1 LYENKKGPGD
11 FLTLTNLAGNFS
23 GRLLLTSPRDLL
35 QFTGILFRERG
46 WGRPKKNKKNF
57 VNLVDIVCILLY
69 SFLQMRDMNNWKEF
83 FNEVAAAC
91 NYWELG
97 FGDLCAEQETEIVR
111 QCFVDGDDVD
121 TACDAWRDFVMEHMY
136 EKAL

>member
-23 GRLLLTSPRDLL
+23 GRLLITSPRDLL
-35 QFTGILFRERG
+35 QFTVVLFRERG

-91 NYWELG
+91 TYWEVG
-97 FGDLCAEQETEIVR
+97 FGDINPEMEMEVVR
-111 QCFVDGDDVD
+111 ECFVEGWSASD
-121 TACDAWRDFVMEHMY
+121 TCDAWKDAVVEEMHD
-136 EKAL
+136 AL

>member
-1 LYENKKGPGD
+1 
-11 FLTLTNLAGNFS
+11 
-23 GRLLLTSPRDLL
+23 
-35 QFTGILFRERG
+35 
-46 WGRPKKNKKNF
+46 
-57 VNLVDIVCILLY
+57 
-69 SFLQMRDMNNWKEF
+69 MRDMNNWKDY
-83 FNEVAAAC
+83 FNEVAAHC

-97 FGDLCAEQETEIVR
+97 FGDLCTEQETEIVR